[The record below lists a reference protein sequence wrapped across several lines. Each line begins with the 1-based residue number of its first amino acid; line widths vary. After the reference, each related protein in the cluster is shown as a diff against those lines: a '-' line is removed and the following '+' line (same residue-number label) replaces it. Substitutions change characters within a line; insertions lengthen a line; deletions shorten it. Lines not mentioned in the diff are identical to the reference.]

1 MDGGHWTIGAPFLM
15 IGAVV
20 QAGRL
25 KMTEALRTLSRMQ
38 ELPKALQGSPP
49 QRLHALTGSPPKK
62 RSAAAPNLAPIR
74 AKVA

>member
-1 MDGGHWTIGAPFLM
+1 M
-15 IGAVV
+15 
-20 QAGRL
+20 

-49 QRLHALTGSPPKK
+49 QNLKLHALTGSPPKK

-74 AKVA
+74 AKVGAG

>member
-1 MDGGHWTIGAPFLM
+1 M
-15 IGAVV
+15 
-20 QAGRL
+20 

-49 QRLHALTGSPPKK
+49 QAKLHALTGSPPKK

-74 AKVA
+74 AKVGAG

>member
-1 MDGGHWTIGAPFLM
+1 M
-15 IGAVV
+15 
-20 QAGRL
+20 

-49 QRLHALTGSPPKK
+49 QKLHARLHQLTGSPPKK

-74 AKVA
+74 AKVGAG

>member
-1 MDGGHWTIGAPFLM
+1 M
-15 IGAVV
+15 
-20 QAGRL
+20 

-49 QRLHALTGSPPKK
+49 QKLHTLTGSPPKK

-74 AKVA
+74 AKVGAG